1 MDPRENLST
10 SNSYSYSRVAE
21 QNIQQR
27 TGGSPRGHT
36 ALPPAR
42 AWLAF
47 KRLDD
52 LSALS
57 SSRCAAAE
65 ETRVLPAH
73 AHKSDCGM
81 TARS

>member
-1 MDPRENLST
+1 MDPREKLST
-10 SNSYSYSRVAE
+10 SNSYSYSRVSE

-27 TGGSPRGHT
+27 TGGSPGGT
-36 ALPPAR
+36 PPFLPRMVAFN
-42 AWLAF
+42 F
-47 KRLDD
+47 KRRDD

-57 SSRCAAAE
+57 SSRCATAE
-65 ETRVLPAH
+65 ETRVLPSH